1 MANAL
6 KWWPFGP
13 RDDDRNRSRPDTS
26 PAAVE
31 ASPSARSEIDTARPS
46 PTGTG
51 ASEPK
56 NGPTAAPAAPGYTV
70 HAPLAGLADRFLLPD
85 GVEGGRRLT
94 YAEGAQVFLAWLQ
107 ERGQTGE
114 TRRDRLTVLY
124 AEHISELGLAWLAEN
139 HLFHAFGQLVPKH
152 ERSLRDAQG
161 RRKRATTYDIPRR
174 TSDVAAEVLLRRGVA
189 A

>member
-1 MANAL
+1 MKNASA
-6 KWWPFGP
+6 WWPF
-13 RDDDRNRSRPDTS
+13 RAKDADRNRSRPDAS

-31 ASPSARSEIDTARPS
+31 ASPSPQTEIVTNRPS
-46 PTGTG
+46 SSGTG
-51 ASEPK
+51 ASDPK
-56 NGPTAAPAAPGYTV
+56 NGTTATSTAPGHAV

-85 GVEGGRRLT
+85 GVEGGKRLT
-94 YAEGAQVFLAWLQ
+94 YAEGAQVFLDWLQ
-107 ERGQTGE
+107 ARGQTGE

-124 AEHISELGLAWLAEN
+124 AEHINELGLAWLAEN
-139 HLFHAFGQLVPKH
+139 HLFHAFGQLVPKF
-152 ERSLRDAQG
+152 ERSLRDAEG